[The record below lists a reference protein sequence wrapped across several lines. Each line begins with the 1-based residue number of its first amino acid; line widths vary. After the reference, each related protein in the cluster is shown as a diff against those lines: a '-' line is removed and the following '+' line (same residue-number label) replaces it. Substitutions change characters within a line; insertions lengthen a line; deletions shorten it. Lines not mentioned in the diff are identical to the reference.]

1 MKVLIL
7 SDVHGNLPALELVL
21 KINFDVDL
29 IVSIGDVVNY
39 GPWSNECVELLD
51 TLDNVVLLSGNHE
64 KAYLNGYYE
73 GENIIARAFF
83 EHCYPS
89 FTKHN
94 SISNYLEDY
103 YINQSKFTHTIDG
116 KYIYP
121 DSEINLI
128 NDIFIGHSHHL
139 FIKYSNG
146 FKLVNAG
153 SVGQNRTNIN
163 EVNFVILDTKD
174 GSIDLCSRNFNSSSL
189 LISEMKKAKYPDIC
203 LNYILSKKVR

>member
-21 KINFDVDL
+21 KTNRDVDL
-29 IVSIGDVVNY
+29 IVSLGDVVNY

-64 KAYLNGYYE
+64 KAYLNGYYD
-73 GENIIARAFF
+73 GVNPIAKAFF
-83 EHCYPS
+83 EYCYPS

-94 SISNYLEDY
+94 LISNYLEEY
-103 YINQSKFTHTIDG
+103 YINQTKFTHTIDG

-128 NDIFIGHSHHL
+128 NDIFIGHSHRL
-139 FIKYSNG
+139 FLKYSNG
-146 FKLVNAG
+146 YRLVNVG
-153 SVGQNRTNIN
+153 SVGQNRLNIN
-163 EVNFVILDTKD
+163 DINFVIWDSKLNCLN
-174 GSIDLCSRNFNSSSL
+174 LCTNRNDSNIIL
-189 LISEMKKAKYPDIC
+189 NEMKNRKYPELC
-203 LNYILSKKVR
+203 MNYLITKL

>member
-29 IVSIGDVVNY
+29 IVSLGDVVNY

-51 TLDNVVLLSGNHE
+51 TLDNVILLSGNHE
-64 KAYLNGYYE
+64 KAYLNGYYD
-73 GENIIARAFF
+73 GKNPIAKVFF

-94 SISNYLEDY
+94 LISNYLEDY
-103 YINQSKFTHTIDG
+103 YINQSKFTHTLEG
-116 KYIYP
+116 RYIYP

-128 NDIFIGHSHHL
+128 NDIFIGHSHRL
-139 FIKYSNG
+139 FLKYSNG
-146 FKLVNAG
+146 YRLINVG
-153 SVGQNRTNIN
+153 SVGQNRLNIN
-163 EVNFVILDTKD
+163 DINYVIWNSKSDSLSLCTNK
-174 GSIDLCSRNFNSSSL
+174 IDSNIILN
-189 LISEMKKAKYPDIC
+189 EMKNRKYPEMCI
-203 LNYILSKKVR
+203 NYLTSKL

>member
-51 TLDNVVLLSGNHE
+51 TLNNVVLLSGNHE

-73 GENIIARAFF
+73 GENIIAKAFF

-128 NDIFIGHSHHL
+128 NDIFIGHSHSL
-139 FIKYSNG
+139 FLKYSNG
-146 FKLVNAG
+146 YRLVNVG
-153 SVGQNRTNIN
+153 SVGQNRLNIN
-163 EVNFVILDTKD
+163 DINFVIWDSKSDSLNLCTNK
-174 GSIDLCSRNFNSSSL
+174 IDNKIIVN
-189 LISEMKKAKYPDIC
+189 EMKNRKYPEMCI
-203 LNYILSKKVR
+203 NYLTSKL